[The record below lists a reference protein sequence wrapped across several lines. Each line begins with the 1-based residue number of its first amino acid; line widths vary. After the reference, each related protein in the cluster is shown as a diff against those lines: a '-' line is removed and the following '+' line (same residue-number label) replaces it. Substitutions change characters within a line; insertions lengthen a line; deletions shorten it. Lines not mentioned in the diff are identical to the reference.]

1 MLPKFSAFPGVA
13 GPIGP
18 VVTIVIDGYGLA
30 GNETGNAIAAAR
42 KPTLDRLF
50 ARYPNVRLRAHGT
63 AVGMPSDD
71 DMGNSEVGHNAM
83 GAGQVYAQGAARV
96 ADAIASGSI
105 WAGQAWR
112 EIVSGAKSGRGV
124 IHFIGLF
131 SDGNVHSHIDHLK
144 ALVVRAKEEGIR
156 TVRIHALLD
165 GRDVP
170 ETSALDY
177 VEPFEFFLSALDNDG
192 FDARIASGGGRQNI
206 TMDRYEA
213 NWAMVD
219 KGWRTHVLGEGNRFP
234 DCATAIKAL
243 REKHPGTIDQD
254 LPPFVI
260 AADGKPVGTV
270 EDGDA
275 VVFFNFR
282 GDRAIE
288 ISRAFEEAGF
298 DKFDRVRWPKVT
310 YAGMLQYDGDL
321 KIPKRF
327 LVDPPAIRDTTG
339 EWFARSGIKQFACSE
354 TQKFGHVTYF
364 WNGNRSGKFDGETW
378 QEVPSDVVP
387 FEQRP
392 WMKAAEITDAM
403 IAALRSGQYR
413 TLRCNYANGDM
424 VGHTGNFR
432 AATMAIEAVDLA
444 LGRLLAAVDAAGGVA
459 LVTADHGNADEM
471 FEIDKKT
478 GQPKTNKD
486 GSFKAKTAHTLNPV
500 PLILYDNVTG
510 GRLGLRQT
518 ETAGLSNIA
527 ATTANLLGFEKH
539 PSWDESLLTVKRVRR
554 SGSPGCNRAAAPDRP
569 GSLDG
574 AIRNGTPNDFA
585 RLRKCWAPPNP
596 SLCSGPPLCGVLR
609 PSGWSALAGRHRLE
623 RVCFN
628 GQAAGRF
635 APQLQALGFATLI
648 LPSTSPANASWS
660 FERKLAAW
668 RAALGLAQDSRK
680 RPAS

>member
-1 MLPKFSAFPGVA
+1 MLPKFSTFPGVA
-13 GPIGP
+13 GPL
-18 VVTIVIDGYGLA
+18 VTIVMDGYGLPKTDV
-30 GNETGNAIAAAR
+30 GSAIAVAR

-50 ARYPNVRLRAHGT
+50 ANYPNIRLRAHGI

-71 DMGNSEVGHNAM
+71 DMGNSEVGHNAI
-83 GAGQVYAQGAARV
+83 GAGQVYAQGAALV
-96 ADAIASGSI
+96 ADAIASGAI
-105 WAGQAWR
+105 WSGQAWR
-112 EIVSGAKSGRGV
+112 EVVAGAKAGRGV
-124 IHFIGLF
+124 MHFLGLF

-144 ALVVRAKEEGIR
+144 ALVAQAKTEGVPI
-156 TVRIHALLD
+156 VRIHVLLD

-177 VEPFEFFLSALDNDG
+177 VEPFEAFLSGLNSGG

-213 NWAMVD
+213 NWAMVG
-219 KGWRTHVLGEGNRFP
+219 KGWRTHVLGEGDCFP
-234 DCATAIKAL
+234 DCTTAVKAL

-260 AADGKPVGTV
+260 AANGKPLGTI
-270 EDGDA
+270 EDGDS

-288 ISRAFEEAGF
+288 ITRAFDEAAL
-298 DKFDRVRWPKVT
+298 DKFDRMRVPQVT

-321 KIPKRF
+321 KLPKRF
-327 LVDPPAIRDTTG
+327 LVAPPAIRDTTG
-339 EWFARSGIKQFACSE
+339 EWFAKSGIQQFACSE

-364 WNGNRSGKFDGETW
+364 WNGNRSNKFDGETW

-403 IAALRSGQYR
+403 IAALKTGQYR

-444 LGRLLAAVDAAGGVA
+444 LSRLLPAIDAAGGIA
-459 LVTADHGNADEM
+459 LITADHGNADEM
-471 FEIDKKT
+471 VEIDKKT
-478 GQPKTNKD
+478 KQPATHPD
-486 GSFKAKTAHTLNPV
+486 GSYKAKTAHTLNPV

-510 GRLGLRQT
+510 GKLALRQT

-527 ATTANLLGFEKH
+527 ATTANLLGLEKH
-539 PSWDESLLTVKRVRR
+539 ASWDESLLIVK
-554 SGSPGCNRAAAPDRP
+554 
-569 GSLDG
+569 
-574 AIRNGTPNDFA
+574 
-585 RLRKCWAPPNP
+585 
-596 SLCSGPPLCGVLR
+596 
-609 PSGWSALAGRHRLE
+609 
-623 RVCFN
+623 
-628 GQAAGRF
+628 
-635 APQLQALGFATLI
+635 
-648 LPSTSPANASWS
+648 
-660 FERKLAAW
+660 
-668 RAALGLAQDSRK
+668 
-680 RPAS
+680 

>member
-13 GPIGP
+13 GP
-18 VVTIVIDGYGLA
+18 VVTIVMDGVGLA
-30 GNETGNAIAAAR
+30 KNDVGSAIAAAR

-50 ARYPNVRLRAHGT
+50 AHYPNVRLRAHGT

-71 DMGNSEVGHNAM
+71 DMGNSEVGHNAI
-83 GAGQVYAQGAARV
+83 GAGQVYAQGAALV

-112 EIVSGAKSGRGV
+112 EIVAGAKGGRGV
-124 IHFIGLF
+124 IHFLGLF

-144 ALVVRAKEEGIR
+144 ALVACAKEEGVPA
-156 TVRIHALLD
+156 VRIHVLLD

-177 VEPFEFFLSALDNDG
+177 VEPFEAFLAGLNSAN

-213 NWAMVD
+213 NWAMVA
-219 KGWRTHVLGEGNRFP
+219 KGWRVHVLGEGDQFP

-260 AADGKPVGTV
+260 AAGGQPVGTV

-288 ISRAFEEAGF
+288 ITRAFEEAAF
-298 DKFDRVRWPKVT
+298 DKFDRVRFPKVT

-321 KIPKRF
+321 KLPKRF

-339 EWFARSGIKQFACSE
+339 EWFARSGIRQFACSE

-364 WNGNRSGKFDGETW
+364 WNGNRSGKFEGETW

-392 WMKAAEITDAM
+392 WMKAAEIVDAM
-403 IAALRSGQYR
+403 ISALQSGQYR
-413 TLRCNYANGDM
+413 TLRCNFANGDM
-424 VGHTGNFR
+424 VGHTGHFR
-432 AATMAIEAVDLA
+432 AATMAIEAVDLELA
-444 LGRLLAAVDAAGGVA
+444 RLLQAIDAAGGVA

-471 FEIDKKT
+471 YEIDKKT
-478 GQPKTNKD
+478 MQPATNPD
-486 GSFKAKTAHTLNPV
+486 GSYKAKTSHTLNPV
-500 PLILYDNVTG
+500 PLILYDNVSG
-510 GRLGLRQT
+510 GKLGLKQT
-518 ETAGLSNIA
+518 ETAGLSNLA

-539 PSWDESLLTVKRVRR
+539 PRWDESLLTVK
-554 SGSPGCNRAAAPDRP
+554 
-569 GSLDG
+569 
-574 AIRNGTPNDFA
+574 
-585 RLRKCWAPPNP
+585 
-596 SLCSGPPLCGVLR
+596 
-609 PSGWSALAGRHRLE
+609 
-623 RVCFN
+623 
-628 GQAAGRF
+628 
-635 APQLQALGFATLI
+635 
-648 LPSTSPANASWS
+648 
-660 FERKLAAW
+660 
-668 RAALGLAQDSRK
+668 
-680 RPAS
+680 